1 MGKIKSI
8 ELSGE
13 QRVDLE
19 KGYQVGESHAFRRRC
34 QMILLKSDGRSS
46 AQVAQILGGCEVV
59 VNNWLK
65 RYEAHGIVGL
75 RTQPG
80 RGRKPILDA
89 QTDLAQIRQAV
100 QDHRQRICMAK
111 AELEEALGKSF
122 CNQTLV
128 RFVKKT
134 LESIN
139 ESEGVRVSSPARNS
153 TN

>member
-59 VNNWLK
+59 VNN
-65 RYEAHGIVGL
+65 L
-75 RTQPG
+75 RIP
-80 RGRKPILDA
+80 
-89 QTDLAQIRQAV
+89 
-100 QDHRQRICMAK
+100 
-111 AELEEALGKSF
+111 LETEW
-122 CNQTLV
+122 
-128 RFVKKT
+128 
-134 LESIN
+134 
-139 ESEGVRVSSPARNS
+139 
-153 TN
+153 